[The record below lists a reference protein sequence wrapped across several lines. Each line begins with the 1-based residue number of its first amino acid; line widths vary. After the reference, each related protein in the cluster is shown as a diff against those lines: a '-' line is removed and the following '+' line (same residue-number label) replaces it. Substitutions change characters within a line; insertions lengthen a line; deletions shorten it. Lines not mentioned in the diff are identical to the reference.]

1 MSFKTHAKK
10 EIKDSYIKDFS
21 DIAKDYEKIS
31 LVQKSAAEI
40 LFTIVNISKNEDVLD
55 LGCGTGNLTKRIRD
69 ITSGKIEGIDSAEK
83 MIAQAKDNYEK
94 FKIQFEVLKAE
105 DINYAREFDVIF
117 CYSAFQWVT
126 DPEKVIKNCYRTLRK
141 GGRIGIQAP
150 ATNEYSPTFIR
161 AVENVKHNPET
172 KEIFLHFKSPW
183 FFMETASEYKKLFEN
198 AGFTVVLS
206 EINTVKSKHTPEE
219 AFKIFSSGAAVGYL
233 NEDSYSVDL
242 VERYVSS
249 FNKLV
254 KEYFASQ
261 IDRDGLVE
269 VIFNRIFLVAIK

>member
-1 MSFKTHAKK
+1 MSFKTKPEK
-10 EIKDSYIKDFS
+10 ETKGTHIKDFS

-40 LFTIVNISKNEDVLD
+40 LFAIININKNEDALD

-69 ITSGKIEGIDSAEK
+69 ITSGKIEGIDSAEN
-83 MIAQAKDNYEK
+83 MIAQAKNNYEK
-94 FKIQFEVLKAE
+94 FKIQFKVLKAE
-105 DINYAREFDVIF
+105 DIKYAHEFDVIF
-117 CYSAFQWVT
+117 CNSAFQWVT
-126 DPEKVIKNCYRTLRK
+126 DPEKVIKNCYMALRK

-161 AVENVKHNPET
+161 AVESVKQNSET
-172 KEIFLHFKSPW
+172 KETFLHFKSPW
-183 FFMETASEYKKLFEN
+183 FFMENASEYKELFEN
-198 AGFTVVLS
+198 AGFTVALS
-206 EINTVKSKHTPEE
+206 EINTVESKHTPEE

-233 NEDSYSVDL
+233 NEDCYSVDL
-242 VERYVSS
+242 DERYVSS

-261 IDRDGLVE
+261 IDKDGLVE
-269 VIFNRIFLVAIK
+269 VIFNRIFLIAIK

>member
-1 MSFKTHAKK
+1 
-10 EIKDSYIKDFS
+10 
-21 DIAKDYEKIS
+21 
-31 LVQKSAAEI
+31 
-40 LFTIVNISKNEDVLD
+40 
-55 LGCGTGNLTKRIRD
+55 
-69 ITSGKIEGIDSAEK
+69 
-83 MIAQAKDNYEK
+83 MIAQAQDNYKK
-94 FKIQFEVLKAE
+94 FKIQFKVSKAE
-105 DINYAREFDVIF
+105 DIKYSREFDVIF
-117 CYSAFQWVT
+117 SNSAFQWVT
-126 DPEKVIKNCYRTLRK
+126 DPEKVLKNCCVALRK

-150 ATNEYSPTFIR
+150 ATNEYSPTFIQ
-161 AVENVKHNPET
+161 AVERVKQNPET
-172 KEIFLHFKSPW
+172 KETFLHFKSPW

-233 NEDSYSVDL
+233 NEDCYSVDL
-242 VERYVSS
+242 DERYISD

-261 IDRDGLVE
+261 TDKDGLVE